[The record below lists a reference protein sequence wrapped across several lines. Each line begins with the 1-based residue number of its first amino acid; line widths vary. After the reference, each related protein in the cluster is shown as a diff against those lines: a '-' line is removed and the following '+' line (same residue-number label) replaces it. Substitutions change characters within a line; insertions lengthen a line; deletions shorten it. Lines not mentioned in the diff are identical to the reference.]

1 MEVLRV
7 LFRVNRRAGPIG
19 GGAFPPSDR
28 RQAGAAGGRRGGPR
42 PCRGLWRRDR
52 LPSPAVFVR
61 RNETVS
67 VVPLRLHALG
77 DDEGVHRYGALAG
90 GADEEGVH
98 VDALQ
103 RAGVGGGVD
112 GEARQGLGQ
121 RLHVGLGAA
130 AGAVEEGEA
139 LHRADHLTR
148 NVDAEGGDA
157 EGYVLHDLDEDAAEA
172 EHHDGAEDRI
182 ARDAHDGLRS
192 EEQTSELKSIMRIS
206 YAVFCLKR
214 KSITTTIQVRNSN
227 NT

>member
-1 MEVLRV
+1 MIRRPPRSTRTDTLFPYTP
-7 LFRVNRRAGPIG
+7 LFR
-19 GGAFPPSDR
+19 S
-28 RQAGAAGGRRGGPR
+28 PR

-112 GEARQGLGQ
+112 GEARQGQIG
-121 RLHVGLGAA
+121 RAHV
-130 AGAVEEGEA
+130 
-139 LHRADHLTR
+139 
-148 NVDAEGGDA
+148 
-157 EGYVLHDLDEDAAEA
+157 
-172 EHHDGAEDRI
+172 
-182 ARDAHDGLRS
+182 
-192 EEQTSELKSIMRIS
+192 
-206 YAVFCLKR
+206 
-214 KSITTTIQVRNSN
+214 
-227 NT
+227 